1 MADIK
6 AGDLGLESLDS
17 QQQWEQNYATLITT
31 ENVGE
36 IISMIKN
43 ASSDEIGYYQDKA
56 FDILFCNTE
65 TTTGVFEY
73 LGGAAS
79 TATAGA
85 AGGLAAATLGTST
98 VATTT
103 GGIFGLFATT
113 TVATVAAPVALV
125 AGAAAGAAALGY
137 GAYKLISNSAK
148 DKGKEEHFK
157 EIKQQSRYHINPVRT
172 FNPFV
177 LYDEEKRYIAQA
189 YQILTCSPSISQQD
203 IEDFLKIFDA
213 NVMLNANLV
222 QVGRKSGRDSVEK
235 AMRNELKSYL
245 SEYCEKIKQQYKT
258 TNKDIINRYIA
269 FVGRK
274 SGRDSVEK
282 AMRNELKSYL
292 SEYCEKIKQQYKT
305 TNKDIINRYIAFVE
319 VNNEYIT
326 PRVDQAAKKELLD
339 EVQKGNVGVT
349 KEVLIFEE
357 FRAVFSIYK
366 MLLNHPQNT
375 SKQIE
380 LQKEKMYERAEEL
393 GATELFEDILAEH
406 RLVKLDETNY
416 IRYLQEIVSVLDSED
431 ARAFINELANDIAAC
446 MLVDSVMEPYEKEM
460 IQKIANTFSNLL
472 DTSDNRSATKD
483 MLKVDGFILSN

>member
-1 MADIK
+1 MAEREI
-6 AGDLGLESLDS
+6 GTMGFEPLDS
-17 QQQWEQNYATLITT
+17 QQQWDQNYATLMTT
-31 ENVGE
+31 MDASE
-36 IISMIKN
+36 IIGIIGN

-65 TTTGVFEY
+65 ATTGFFEY
-73 LGGAAS
+73 VGGAAS
-79 TATAGA
+79 TAIGGA
-85 AGGLAAATLGTST
+85 AGGLTAATLGTST

-113 TVATVAAPVALV
+113 TVATVAAPVTLV
-125 AGAAAGAAALGY
+125 AGAAAGAALISY
-137 GAYKLISNSAK
+137 GAYKLISSSAK

-157 EIKQQSRYHINPVRT
+157 ETKQQGRYRINPVRT

-189 YQILTCSPSISQQD
+189 YQILTCSPSRSQQD

-213 NVMLNANLV
+213 SVMLNANLV
-222 QVGRKSGRDSVEK
+222 QVGRKTGRDSVEK
-235 AMRNELKSYL
+235 A
-245 SEYCEKIKQQYKT
+245 I
-258 TNKDIINRYIA
+258 
-269 FVGRK
+269 
-274 SGRDSVEK
+274 
-282 AMRNELKSYL
+282 RNELKSYL

-349 KEVLIFEE
+349 KEVLIIEE

-380 LQKEKMYERAEEL
+380 LQKEKMYERAEKL
-393 GATELFEDILAEH
+393 GATELFENILAEH

-431 ARAFINELANDIAAC
+431 ARAFINELTNDIVEC
-446 MLVDSVMEPYEKEM
+446 MLVDSVMEPYEKEIM
-460 IQKIANTFSNLL
+460 QNIANTFSNLL
-472 DTSDNRSATKD
+472 DTNRQKLTA
-483 MLKVDGFILSN
+483 F